1 MNNDIFQK
9 LGGRK
14 FLLTLAAMAAIIT
27 IAIKSPTA
35 LTTELIVGILGAIA
49 TYSGSN
55 AFLTGLGMKASAKKE
70 ESIETVINPPERINT
85 ESSADSDKEQRL
97 YYLEQRMDQNEAT
110 TKEIIEIIK
119 QLMNK
124 NNQK

>member
-1 MNNDIFQK
+1 MNNDVFQK

-70 ESIETVINPPERINT
+70 ESTETVINPVENMVV
-85 ESSADSDKEQRL
+85 DSDKEQRL

>member
-14 FLLTLAAMAAIIT
+14 FLLTLAAIASIIT

-55 AFLTGLGMKASAKKE
+55 AFLTGLGMKSSTKKE
-70 ESIETVINPPERINT
+70 ESNQIGSGIEPAV
-85 ESSADSDKEQRL
+85 DSDKEQRL